1 MKSNFLF
8 KLKNLT
14 LALALIFISNQL
26 IAQSSVGIFFQ
37 AVARDNYSNPAK
49 YRKIYIQSSII
60 QSSAVGTK
68 VLIEEHQANTDVTG
82 MFSISIGNGTRVGG
96 SATGL
101 SGIDW
106 SNGPFYLNLKVAI
119 TPLSGVNDWDYTK
132 EWLDMGTTSFG
143 AVPYAFYAANAAGV
157 NQKLNI
163 TDTSKMLSVYAKA
176 KALQNLETS
185 VDTKLSIS
193 DTASMLIPYIRA
205 ALVLDSAY
213 INAQLKSKVSLADSL
228 IKYVTPNM
236 LAANAFDTTTLS
248 NRINSKAS
256 ASDVANNFTLKLNI
270 ADTSLLL
277 QKSDTSSL
285 SNRINLKANS
295 SDVNN
300 NLALKANTSEVTSDL
315 ALKANIASPTF
326 TGTVSGVTKTMVG
339 LGNVDNTSDANK
351 PLSTSAQAA
360 LDLKANTSEVT
371 SGLALKANIASPT
384 FTGTVSGITKTMV
397 GLGNT
402 DNTSDANKP
411 VSTATQT
418 VLNFK
423 EDITN
428 KSTTTTL
435 GTSDILYPTQKAV
448 KTYVDATVSGATPDA
463 DANTMGKIKLA
474 GDLGG
479 TATLPTVPALASKAN
494 SSDVTASLALKANLA
509 SPTFTGTVS
518 GVTKTMVGLGN
529 ADNTSD
535 ANKPV
540 SSAAQAAFDLKA
552 NTSDVNTAL
561 ATKVDKVTGKE
572 LSTNDYT
579 TAEKTKLAAITGT
592 NTGDQDL
599 SALATNSA
607 LALKANTSDVNTA
620 LNLKA
625 NSADVTSTLNLKA
638 NTTDV
643 NTALATKLDKVTGK
657 ELSTNDYTN
666 AEKTKLAAIT
676 GTNTGDQ
683 DLSALA
689 TNSALALKANTSDV
703 NTALNLKANLASP
716 TFTGTVSGVTKTMV
730 GLGNVDNT
738 SDANKPVS
746 TAAQTALD
754 LKANS
759 ADVTSTLNLKANTT
773 DVNTALATKLDK
785 VTGKELSTND
795 YTNAEKTKL
804 AAITGTNT
812 GDQDL
817 SALATNT
824 ALALKANTSD
834 VNTALNLKLDVTGN
848 ASSATK
854 LATTRNINGV
864 AFDGSVDI
872 TVTANAGTLTGTTL
886 ATNVVNSSLSGVG
899 TITSGTWS
907 GTTIAVAKGGTGT
920 NNGSITGTSALTFA
934 AGGTNENI
942 SIKPTGTGS
951 VIVGTGTLTPTSSA
965 ALDINSITQ
974 GFLPPRL
981 TTTQRDAII
990 TPVAGLTI
998 WNITNTQLEVY
1009 DGSYW
1014 KNMVGLLVSPL
1025 NVGDTYGGGKV
1036 FYIFGPSDNGYIKG
1050 QTHGLIAATE
1060 DQTTD
1065 AGVKWFP
1072 DKFYG
1077 ATGTYIGLGLPN
1089 TLAIITSAIVTGTTN
1104 MSSFAAGL
1112 ANSYRGGEN
1121 IDWFLPSKDELNLLY
1136 QAREKIGGFAT
1147 NQTPGASPAYWSST
1161 QKGGISFT
1169 NFTSFANGVTSARL
1183 QFFNTGGSPVQQA
1196 GTITD
1201 TGIDNPRRVRAI
1213 RIF

>member
-1 MKSNFLF
+1 MKSKFLF

-26 IAQSSVGIFFQ
+26 IAQTSVGIFFQ

-518 GVTKTMVGLGN
+518 GITKTMVGLGN

-552 NTSDVNTAL
+552 NTTDVNTSL
-561 ATKVDKVTGKE
+561 ATKVDKVTGKD

-599 SALATNSA
+599 SALATNTA

-625 NSADVTSTLNLKA
+625 NLASPTFTGTVSGVTKTMVGLGNVDNTSDANKPVSTAAQTALDLKANTADVTSTLNLKA

-689 TNSALALKANTSDV
+689 TNSALALKANT
-703 NTALNLKANLASP
+703 T
-716 TFTGTVSGVTKTMV
+716 
-730 GLGNVDNT
+730 
-738 SDANKPVS
+738 
-746 TAAQTALD
+746 
-754 LKANS
+754 
-759 ADVTSTLNLKANTT
+759 
-773 DVNTALATKLDK
+773 
-785 VTGKELSTND
+785 
-795 YTNAEKTKL
+795 
-804 AAITGTNT
+804 
-812 GDQDL
+812 
-817 SALATNT
+817 
-824 ALALKANTSD
+824 D

-965 ALDINSITQ
+965 ALDVNSITQ

-981 TTTQRDAII
+981 TTTQRDAIT

-998 WNITNTQLEVY
+998 WNMTNTQLEVY

-1025 NVGDTYGGGKV
+1025 EVGTTYGGGKV

-1072 DKFYG
+1072 EKFYG